1 MLTVDALVLSL
12 VAQIVSAYPQ
22 PAAAPAPAAAAAA
35 VPRLGAVASETD
47 ICSRIGI
54 EVLER
59 GGNAAD
65 AIVATQ
71 LCVGVT
77 GMYHSGIGGGGFAT
91 VRSKRGEYEFID
103 FREAAPA
110 AAFEDMFTPPC
121 SNCAFS
127 LFGGLASGIPGELRG
142 LEYIHKHYGSLSW
155 KELVMP
161 AVNVARHGFRVNE
174 DLMYYIGSETFMA
187 TDPSWAIDFA
197 PNGTMVTLGQTMT
210 RKRYAD
216 TLELI
221 ANEGPDAYYHGHV
234 AAATIRAL
242 QSSNGT
248 MTLADLAD
256 YTVKIRPISNI
267 TYRGYKVHTGS
278 APSGGAIVSSILKII
293 EGYDMSRS
301 ASLNLSTHYLDE
313 AFRFAYGQRTLLGDP
328 DFLDIAAYQESMYS
342 EATAAQIRDLIQP
355 DRTLDVAAYNPAG
368 YEVLTDSG
376 TSASV
381 ASDRSGLT
389 IALTSTINTRWGS
402 RVMVPETG
410 DILNNQMNDFSIPH
424 TINDFGYIPTEAN
437 FIRPGKRPLSSIA
450 PTIVE
455 YPNGEVYISHAAAGG
470 SQIITEVAQHLWRVL
485 DQEMTTAEA
494 LAAARMH
501 DQLSPNKVAF
511 EAANPERGITG
522 WDDQTTDFL
531 SSLGSVVAH
540 LDRAGTSGQGLRIL
554 PNGTFE
560 AASEPRQLNS
570 GGYAV

>member
-174 DLMYYIGSETFMA
+174 DLMYYIGSET
-187 TDPSWAIDFA
+187 
-197 PNGTMVTLGQTMT
+197 
-210 RKRYAD
+210 
-216 TLELI
+216 
-221 ANEGPDAYYHGHV
+221 
-234 AAATIRAL
+234 AL